1 MTLTFSSSSPSVVSG
16 FSSKGFEESSWA
28 PSKGA
33 AGEEEE
39 LDDVV
44 AGGAEGKVGSEGEDA
59 EDAVAG
65 AAGDAVAGVSEDAVD
80 GAAAAELA
88 SSGVRM
94 TPPGG
99 IFSLLYLHPG
109 T

>member
-1 MTLTFSSSSPSVVSG
+1 MTLTLSSSSPSAVSG
-16 FSSKGFEESSWA
+16 FSSKGSFEEFSLA

-33 AGEEEE
+33 ADEE
-39 LDDVV
+39 LDDDVV
-44 AGGAEGKVGSEGEDA
+44 VGGAEGKVGSGGEVVGVA
-59 EDAVAG
+59 EDAV
-65 AAGDAVAGVSEDAVD
+65 
-80 GAAAAELA
+80 AELA

>member
-1 MTLTFSSSSPSVVSG
+1 V
-16 FSSKGFEESSWA
+16 A

-33 AGEEEE
+33 ADEE
-39 LDDVV
+39 LDDDVV
-44 AGGAEGKVGSEGEDA
+44 FGGAAGKIGSGGEVVGVA
-59 EDAVAG
+59 EDAV
-65 AAGDAVAGVSEDAVD
+65 
-80 GAAAAELA
+80 AELA